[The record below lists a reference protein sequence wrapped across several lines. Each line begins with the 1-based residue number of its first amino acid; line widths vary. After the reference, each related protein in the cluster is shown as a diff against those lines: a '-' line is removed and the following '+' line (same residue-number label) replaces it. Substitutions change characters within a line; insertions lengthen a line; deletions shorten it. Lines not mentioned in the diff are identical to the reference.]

1 METTHDFDVIIIGA
15 GAAGLSAA
23 QMLGRSLRSVLV
35 LDTASPRNRF
45 AAHMHGV
52 LGGDGLNPR
61 DFLARGRT
69 EAEAYNV
76 QFGTSEATTV
86 TESPTGVAVATSDGS
101 TLTARR
107 LIAAT
112 GVRDDLPAIP
122 GLAEGWGRDV
132 LHCPYCHGWEVRG
145 QRIGVLATSPMGLHQ
160 AHLLRQWSDD
170 VVFLSADAGPIEDT
184 VVRTLG
190 SRDVVI
196 EPRRVL
202 AVTRNDAGALTGARL
217 EGGEHVALDA
227 IFTAG
232 ELHPN
237 DAYLDGLGL
246 DRDELPV
253 GSFIHADFAGKT
265 SNTRVFAAGN
275 ITNPMANV
283 PISMSAGTMA
293 GSMVN
298 MDLVTEDFALATE
311 RVDAA

>member
-35 LDTASPRNRF
+35 LDTASPRNRL
-45 AAHMHGV
+45 AAHMHGI

-61 DFLARGRT
+61 DFLARGR
-69 EAEAYNV
+69 AEVAAYGV
-76 QFGTSEATTV
+76 QFGTAGASTVAETATGMAV
-86 TESPTGVAVATSDGS
+86 TTTDGT

-112 GVRDDLPAIP
+112 GVRDELPPIP

-145 QRIGVLATSPMGLHQ
+145 SRLGVLATSPMAVHQ
-160 AHLLRQWSDD
+160 AHLIRQWSDE
-170 VVFLSADAGPIEDT
+170 VVFLSADAGPVDDA
-184 VVRTLG
+184 VARTLG
-190 SRDVVI
+190 SRRVVI
-196 EPRRVL
+196 EPRRVVE
-202 AVTRNDAGALTGARL
+202 VTRNDAGALTGVRL
-217 EGGEHVALDA
+217 ADGDEVALDA

-232 ELHPN
+232 QLHPN

-246 DRDELPV
+246 EREEMPF
-253 GSFIHADFAGKT
+253 GSFIHADFTGKT
-265 SNTRVFAAGN
+265 SNPRVFAAGN
-275 ITNPMANV
+275 ITSPMANV

-298 MDLVTEDFALATE
+298 MDLVTEDFDLAAE
-311 RVDAA
+311 RIDAA

>member
-35 LDTASPRNRF
+35 LDTSNPRNRF
-45 AAHMHGV
+45 AGHMHGV
-52 LGGDGLNPR
+52 LGGDGLSPR
-61 DFLARGRT
+61 DFLARGR
-69 EAEAYNV
+69 AEATAYGV
-76 QFGTSEATTV
+76 QFGAAGASTV
-86 TESPTGVAVATSDGS
+86 AETATGVAVATTDGS
-101 TLTARR
+101 TFTARR

-112 GVRDDLPAIP
+112 GVRDDLPPIP

-160 AHLLRQWSDD
+160 AHLLRQWSND

-184 VVRTLG
+184 VASTLA

-196 EPRRVL
+196 EDRRVL
-202 AVTRNDAGALTGARL
+202 EVTRNDAGALTGVRL
-217 EGGEHVALDA
+217 EDGEHVGLDA

-232 ELHPN
+232 ELHPQ
-237 DAYLDGLGL
+237 DGYLDGLAL

-253 GSFIHADFAGKT
+253 GSFIHADFTGKT
-265 SNTRVFAAGN
+265 NNARIFAAGN

-283 PISMSAGTMA
+283 PISMAAGTMA

-298 MDLVTEDFALATE
+298 MDLVTEDFDLA
-311 RVDAA
+311 AAGANAA